1 MMPYS
6 SHFVVAAAFASMAM
20 LPARAGNLVKDASF
34 EKPVVPDGTYQSF
47 STGDSFKNWTVVGEP
62 GNVAIVNQDFTY
74 CAHTFPARK
83 GVQFVDLTGTTD
95 TSGTGLQQTID
106 TAPGATYSLAFYIGN
121 VYDTASNCGTTST
134 VNVLIDGAPVASFT
148 NKRGKGS
155 TSIVWQK
162 FATEFVAQN
171 ATTTVALVNG
181 DPTADTANALDAVSV
196 TPVSAP

>member
-74 CAHTFPARK
+74 CAHTFPAKK
-83 GVQFVDLTGTTD
+83 GVQFVDLTYN
-95 TSGTGLQQTID
+95 SKFPNL
-106 TAPGATYSLAFYIGN
+106 AAGATLYGNLRPGFFAGASLGE
-121 VYDTASNCGTTST
+121 VRTAAVVS
-134 VNVLIDGAPVASFT
+134 ASD
-148 NKRGKGS
+148 
-155 TSIVWQK
+155 
-162 FATEFVAQN
+162 AN
-171 ATTTVALVNG
+171 AT
-181 DPTADTANALDAVSV
+181 
-196 TPVSAP
+196 VSAMVLTKSFFMMELI